1 MKKLVT
7 LGLALVCHFAVA
19 QSEETAKIEVLYGG
33 YFSKSEDKYPG
44 ASIFERD
51 ESGPVQ
57 FRHKGALLDCDIAY
71 LYADENRLEAYGNI
85 VFNQGDTLILNSKEL
100 IYSGITRLA
109 EARQKVRLTSPTSTL
124 TTETLYFD
132 RKNQEAYYPSF
143 GTLVDEEN
151 TLKSNKGRYL
161 IEQSLYRF
169 EESVT
174 LENEKFNLI
183 SDRLDYHTEDEV
195 ADFFGPT
202 TITGEDYTFYFEQG
216 SYDTKNER
224 GYGKTN
230 TKINYDLRKLF
241 GDSIYFNQ
249 FENYAAASGQVKV
262 LDSINESRL
271 SAEFAEI
278 FKAKDSLVATGE
290 AIIAKRVESDSLYV
304 HASYLFVTGP
314 DKARNLFAYPNARFF
329 KTDFSGKSDSI
340 VVTNEKGIT
349 ELIGNPII
357 WSGESQLTGNYIY
370 FTNTPETNA
379 LDSLYVI
386 ENAFIATLDTIAQ
399 IGYNQAKGVNLQ
411 GKFLSNGLE
420 SAVLDKN
427 AEVIYYLYDDKGAL
441 IGINQTTC
449 SAIRLNFEEGEI
461 SRITFLRNPNGTLY
475 PYTDFPEDQK
485 LLEGFQWFGEE
496 RARDLESFIE
506 KIKGLKK

>member
-1 MKKLVT
+1 MRRLVA
-7 LGLALVCHFAVA
+7 LGFMLVCHFAVA

-51 ESGPVQ
+51 ESGPVR
-57 FRHKGALLDCDIAY
+57 FKHKGALLDCDIAY

-85 VFNQGDTLILNSKEL
+85 TFNQGDTLILNSKQL
-100 IYSGITRLA
+100 TYNGISRLA
-109 EARQKVRLTSPTSTL
+109 KAQKNVRLNSPNSTL
-124 TTETLYFD
+124 TTEILYFD
-132 RKNQEAYYPSF
+132 RKNQEAYYPSY
-143 GTLVDEEN
+143 GTLIDEEN
-151 TLKSNKGRYL
+151 ILKSNKGRYL

-174 LENEKFNLI
+174 LENEKFNLV
-183 SDRLDYHTEDEV
+183 SDRLDYHTEDEI

-202 TITGEDYTFYFEQG
+202 TIVGEDYTFYFEQG
-216 SYDTKNER
+216 SYDTKSEK

-230 TKINYDLRKLF
+230 TKINYDLRKLY
-241 GDSIYFNQ
+241 GDSIYFDQ
-249 FENYAAASGQVKV
+249 LENYASASGEVNV

-271 SAEFAEI
+271 SAEFAQI
-278 FKAKDSLVATGE
+278 FKAKDSLVASGE
-290 AIIAKRVESDSLYV
+290 AIIAKRVEDDSLYV

-314 DKARNLFAYPNARFF
+314 DKARDLLAYPNARFF

-357 WSGESQLTGNYIY
+357 WSGESQLTGNYMY
-370 FTNTPETNA
+370 FTNEPETNA

-386 ENAFIATLDTIAQ
+386 ENAFISAFDTIAQ
-399 IGYNQAKGVNLQ
+399 LGYNQAKGVNLK
-411 GKFLSNGLE
+411 GRFLSNGLE
-420 SAVLDKN
+420 SALLDKN
-427 AEVIYYLYDDKGAL
+427 AEVIYYLFDDKGAL
-441 IGINQTTC
+441 IGINKTTC
-449 SAIRLNFEEGEI
+449 SAIQLNFEEGEI

-475 PYTDFPEDQK
+475 PYQDFPEDQK
-485 LLEGFQWFGEE
+485 LLEGFEWHGEE
-496 RARDLESFIE
+496 RTRSLESFIE

>member
-1 MKKLVT
+1 MRRLVA
-7 LGLALVCHFAVA
+7 LNFMLVCHFAVA

-51 ESGPVQ
+51 ESGPVR
-57 FRHKGALLDCDIAY
+57 FKHKGALLDCDIAY

-85 VFNQGDTLILNSKEL
+85 TFNQGDTLILNSKQL
-100 IYSGITRLA
+100 TYNGISRLA
-109 EARQKVRLTSPTSTL
+109 KAQENVRLNSPNSTL
-124 TTETLYFD
+124 TTEILYFD
-132 RKNQEAYYPSF
+132 RKNQEAYYPSY
-143 GTLVDEEN
+143 GTLIDEEN
-151 TLKSNKGRYL
+151 ILKSNKGRYL

-174 LENEKFNLI
+174 LENEKFNLV
-183 SDRLDYHTEDEV
+183 SDRLDYHTEDEI

-202 TITGEDYTFYFEQG
+202 TIVGEDYTFYFEQG
-216 SYDTKNER
+216 SYDTKSEK

-230 TKINYDLRKLF
+230 TKINYDSRKLY
-241 GDSIYFNQ
+241 GDSIYFDQ
-249 FENYAAASGQVKV
+249 LENYASASGEVNV

-271 SAEFAEI
+271 SAEFAQI

-290 AIIAKRVESDSLYV
+290 AIIAKRVEDDSLYV

-314 DKARNLFAYPNARFF
+314 DKARDLLAYPNARFF

-357 WSGESQLTGNYIY
+357 WSGESQLTGNYMY
-370 FTNTPETNA
+370 FTSEPETNA

-386 ENAFIATLDTIAQ
+386 ENAFISAFDTIAQ
-399 IGYNQAKGVNLQ
+399 LGYNQVKGVNLK
-411 GKFLSNGLE
+411 GRFLSNGLE
-420 SAVLDKN
+420 SALLDKN
-427 AEVIYYLYDDKGAL
+427 AKVIYYLFDDKGAL

-449 SAIRLNFEEGEI
+449 SAIQLNFEEGEI

-475 PYTDFPEDQK
+475 PYQDFPEDQK
-485 LLEGFQWFGEE
+485 LLEGFEWHGEE
-496 RARDLESFIE
+496 RTRSLESFIE

>member
-1 MKKLVT
+1 MKRLVA
-7 LGLALVCHFAVA
+7 LGFMLVCHFAVA

-51 ESGPVQ
+51 ESGPVR
-57 FRHKGALLDCDIAY
+57 FKHKGALLDCDIAY
-71 LYADENRLEAYGNI
+71 LYSDENRLEAYGNI
-85 VFNQGDTLILNSKEL
+85 TFNQGDTLILNSKQL
-100 IYSGITRLA
+100 TYNGISRLA
-109 EARQKVRLTSPTSTL
+109 KAQENVRLNSPNSTL
-124 TTETLYFD
+124 TTEILYFD
-132 RKNQEAYYPSF
+132 RKNQEAYYPSY
-143 GTLVDEEN
+143 GTLIDEEN
-151 TLKSNKGRYL
+151 ILKSNKGRYL

-174 LENEKFNLI
+174 LENEKFNLV
-183 SDRLDYHTEDEV
+183 SDRLDYHTEDEI

-202 TITGEDYTFYFEQG
+202 TIVGEDYTFYFEQG
-216 SYDTKNER
+216 SYDTKSEK

-230 TKINYDLRKLF
+230 TKINYDLRKLY
-241 GDSIYFNQ
+241 GDSIYFDQ
-249 FENYAAASGQVKV
+249 LENYASASGEVNV

-271 SAEFAEI
+271 SAEFAQI

-290 AIIAKRVESDSLYV
+290 AIIAKRVEDDSLYV

-314 DKARNLFAYPNARFF
+314 DKARDLLAYPNARFF

-357 WSGESQLTGNYIY
+357 WSGESQLTGNYMY
-370 FTNTPETNA
+370 FTNEPETNA

-386 ENAFIATLDTIAQ
+386 ENAFISAFDTIAQ
-399 IGYNQAKGVNLQ
+399 LGYNQAKGVNLK
-411 GKFLSNGLE
+411 GRFLSNGLE
-420 SAVLDKN
+420 SALLDKN
-427 AEVIYYLYDDKGAL
+427 AEVIYYLFDDKGAL

-449 SAIRLNFEEGEI
+449 SAIQLNFEEGEI

-475 PYTDFPEDQK
+475 PYQDFPEDQK
-485 LLEGFQWFGEE
+485 LLEGFEWHGEE
-496 RARDLESFIE
+496 RTRSLESFIE

>member
-1 MKKLVT
+1 MRRLVA
-7 LGLALVCHFAVA
+7 LGFMLVCHFAVA

-51 ESGPVQ
+51 ESGPVR
-57 FRHKGALLDCDIAY
+57 FKHKGALLDCDIAY

-85 VFNQGDTLILNSKEL
+85 TFNQGDTLILNSKQL
-100 IYSGITRLA
+100 TYNGISRLA
-109 EARQKVRLTSPTSTL
+109 KAQENVRLNSPNSTL
-124 TTETLYFD
+124 TTEILYFD
-132 RKNQEAYYPSF
+132 RKNQEAYYPSY
-143 GTLVDEEN
+143 GTLIDEEN
-151 TLKSNKGRYL
+151 ILKSNKGRYL

-174 LENEKFNLI
+174 LENEKFNLV
-183 SDRLDYHTEDEV
+183 SDRLDYHTEDEI

-202 TITGEDYTFYFEQG
+202 TIVGEDYTFYFEQG
-216 SYDTKNER
+216 SYDTKSEK

-230 TKINYDLRKLF
+230 TKINYDLRKLY
-241 GDSIYFNQ
+241 GDSIYFDQ
-249 FENYAAASGQVKV
+249 LENYASASGEVNV

-271 SAEFAEI
+271 SAEFAQI

-290 AIIAKRVESDSLYV
+290 AIIAKRVEDDSLYV

-314 DKARNLFAYPNARFF
+314 DKARDLLAYPNARFF

-357 WSGESQLTGNYIY
+357 WSGESQLTGNYMY
-370 FTNTPETNA
+370 FTNEPETNA

-386 ENAFIATLDTIAQ
+386 ENAFISAFDTIAHL
-399 IGYNQAKGVNLQ
+399 GYNQAKGESLK
-411 GKFLSNGLE
+411 GRFLSNGLE
-420 SAVLDKN
+420 SALLDKN
-427 AEVIYYLYDDKGAL
+427 AEVIYYLFDDKGAL

-449 SAIRLNFEEGEI
+449 SAIQLNFEEGEI

-475 PYTDFPEDQK
+475 PYQDFPEDQK
-485 LLEGFQWFGEE
+485 LLEGFEWHGEE
-496 RARDLESFIE
+496 RTRSLESFIE

>member
-1 MKKLVT
+1 MKRLVT
-7 LGLALVCHFAVA
+7 LGFVLVCHFAVP

-51 ESGPVQ
+51 ESGPVR
-57 FRHKGALLDCDIAY
+57 FKHKGALLDCDIAY

-85 VFNQGDTLILNSKEL
+85 TFNQGDTLILNSKQL
-100 IYSGITRLA
+100 TYNGASRLA
-109 EARQKVRLTSPTSTL
+109 KAEENVRLNSPNSTL
-124 TTETLYFD
+124 ITEILYFD
-132 RKNQEAYYPSF
+132 RKNQEASYPLY
-143 GTLVDEEN
+143 GTLIDEEN
-151 TLKSNKGRYL
+151 TLKSNKGKYL

-183 SDRLDYHTEDEV
+183 SDRLDYHAEDEI

-202 TITGEDYTFYFEQG
+202 TIMGEDYTFYFEQG
-216 SYDTKNER
+216 SYDTRSER
-224 GYGKTN
+224 GFGKTN
-230 TKINYDLRKLF
+230 TKINYDLRKLY
-241 GDSIYFNQ
+241 GDSIYFDQ
-249 FENYAAASGQVKV
+249 QENYASASGKVKV

-271 SAEFAEI
+271 SAEFAQI

-290 AIIAKRVESDSLYV
+290 AIIAKRVENDSLYV

-314 DKARNLFAYPNARFF
+314 DKARDLLAYPNAQFF
-329 KTDFSGKSDSI
+329 KTDFSGISDSI

-349 ELIGNPII
+349 ELIGDPII
-357 WSGESQLTGNYIY
+357 WSGESQLTGNYMY
-370 FTNTPETNA
+370 FTNEPESNA

-386 ENAFIATLDTIAQ
+386 ENAFISAFDTIAQ
-399 IGYNQAKGVNLQ
+399 LGYNQAKGVSLE
-411 GKFLSNGLE
+411 GRFLNNGLE
-420 SAVLDKN
+420 SALLNKN

-449 SAIRLNFEEGEI
+449 SAIQLNFEEGEI
-461 SRITFLRNPNGTLY
+461 SKITFLRNPNGTLY
-475 PYTDFPEDQK
+475 PYQDFPEDQK
-485 LLEGFQWFGEE
+485 LLEGFEWHGEK
-496 RARDLESFIE
+496 RTRSLESFID

>member
-1 MKKLVT
+1 MKRLVA
-7 LGLALVCHFAVA
+7 LGFMLVCHFAVA

-51 ESGPVQ
+51 ESGPVR
-57 FRHKGALLDCDIAY
+57 FKHKGALLDCDIAY

-85 VFNQGDTLILNSKEL
+85 TFNQGDTLILNSKQL
-100 IYSGITRLA
+100 TYSGISRLA
-109 EARQKVRLTSPTSTL
+109 KAQENVRLNSPNSTL
-124 TTETLYFD
+124 TTEILYFD
-132 RKNQEAYYPSF
+132 RKNQEAYYPSY

-151 TLKSNKGRYL
+151 TLKSNKGKYL

-183 SDRLDYHTEDEV
+183 SDRLDYYTEDEI

-202 TITGEDYTFYFEQG
+202 TIVGEDYTFYFEQG
-216 SYDTKNER
+216 SYDTKSEK

-230 TKINYDLRKLF
+230 TKINYDLRKLY
-241 GDSIYFNQ
+241 GDSIYFDQ
-249 FENYAAASGQVKV
+249 LENYASASGKVKV

-271 SAEFAEI
+271 SAEFAQI

-290 AIIAKRVESDSLYV
+290 AIIAKRVENDSLYV

-314 DKARNLFAYPNARFF
+314 DKTRDLLAYPNARFF
-329 KTDFSGKSDSI
+329 KTDFSGMSDSI

-357 WSGESQLTGNYIY
+357 WSGESQLTGNYMY
-370 FTNTPETNA
+370 FTNEPESNA

-386 ENAFIATLDTIAQ
+386 ENAFISDFDTIAQ
-399 IGYNQAKGVNLQ
+399 LGYNQAKGVNLE
-411 GKFLSNGLE
+411 GRFLNNGLE
-420 SAVLDKN
+420 SALLNKN
-427 AEVIYYLYDDKGAL
+427 AEVIYYLYDDKGVL

-449 SAIRLNFEEGEI
+449 SAIQLNFEEGEI
-461 SRITFLRNPNGTLY
+461 SRITFLQNPNGTLY
-475 PYTDFPEDQK
+475 PYQDFPEDQK
-485 LLEGFQWFGEE
+485 LLEGFEWHGEE
-496 RARDLESFIE
+496 RTRSLESFIE